1 MFGQFQEIYELAKPF
16 LDTRNN
22 EIHMRIS
29 RDFAAR
35 LLEAEGGDPK
45 VILPAIILHDVGWKM
60 IPEDMHLQA
69 FGPHA
74 KDMETNRI
82 HEVEGARI
90 AREIL
95 EKVNYDRVLIDEIV
109 EIIVG
114 HDSRGKSLSLN
125 DAIVKD
131 ADKLWRFSKEALII
145 DPERFGIDP
154 AIHIPWLEKQIDGWL
169 ITETGRK
176 IAREE
181 QSMRARA
188 LEDEIHGIY

>member
-22 EIHMRIS
+22 EIHMRVS
-29 RDFAAR
+29 RDFAVR
-35 LLEAEGGDPK
+35 LLEAEGGDPN
-45 VILPAIILHDVGWKM
+45 VILPAIMLHDVGWKM
-60 IPEDMHLQA
+60 IPEDLHLQA

-74 KDMETNRI
+74 KDMDTNRI

-95 EKVNYDRVLIDEIV
+95 EKVNYDRALIDEV
-109 EIIVG
+109 AEIIIG
-114 HDSRGKSLSLN
+114 HDSREKALSLN

-131 ADKLWRFSKEALII
+131 ADKLWRFSKEALCI
-145 DPERFGIDP
+145 DPERFHVEP
-154 AIHIPWLEKQIDGWL
+154 AIHISWLERQIDGWL

-176 IAREE
+176 IATEE
-181 QSMRARA
+181 QSMRAKA
-188 LEDEIHGIY
+188 LNSSDS

>member
-1 MFGQFQEIYELAKPF
+1 MRARFREIIEMAKSF

-22 EIHMRIS
+22 RIHMEVS
-29 RDFAAR
+29 KGFAVR
-35 LLEAEGGDPK
+35 LLDSERGDET
-45 VILPAIILHDVGWKM
+45 VVLPAIILHDVGWKM
-60 IPEDMHLQA
+60 VSEELHLQA

-95 EKVNYDRVLIDEIV
+95 EKLEYDESLVDEIV
-109 EIIVG
+109 EIILG
-114 HDSRGKSLSLN
+114 HDSRKDPLSLN

-131 ADKLWRFSKEALII
+131 ADKLWRFSKEAFKI
-145 DPERFGIDP
+145 DPERFRIDP
-154 AIHIPWLEKQIDGWL
+154 AAHIHWLGQQIDGWF

-181 QSMRARA
+181 HQLRVVSLQTIR
-188 LEDEIHGIY
+188 